1 MTSMASLIVLQWSI
15 IAASEGTAF
24 MTGLDEAAISYNSS
38 ADGEFTELFSEYN
51 SATAPAT
58 RMTRAES
65 ADIQIINVLLFISPT
80 HFCGKVRQY
89 GVKPIKYKD
98 TQYFT

>member
-1 MTSMASLIVLQWSI
+1 
-15 IAASEGTAF
+15 

-51 SATAPAT
+51 SVTAPAT